1 MRKLASIRQIKALH
15 PIPEADAIEAAEIDG
30 WKVVVKK
37 GEFKVGDPCVYFEID
52 SFLPI
57 EERYEFLRKG
67 SYRQLP
73 HRDGFRLRTCKF
85 RKQLSQGLA
94 LPLVS
99 FPELNNPE
107 LGSDVSETLKIELYE
122 PPLPVSLAGLVLG
135 NFPSYIPKTDVERIQ
150 NLPELFEKSELE
162 NQIFPEQYATVFE
175 LTIKLDG
182 TSCTVYRTADDGV
195 KFGVCSRN
203 LDLADTEQNTYW
215 QTVKALGLHEA
226 AELTG
231 YALQGEL
238 MGPGIQGNNEKLAK
252 HEFYV
257 FDVYSIQEHRYLSP
271 LERRAFVAKFPN
283 LKHVPILGDVELFKT
298 APTMD
303 AMLQLASGVSLNE
316 AAQREGIVAK
326 SHTGRITFKAI
337 SNDWLLKH

>member
-1 MRKLASIRQIKALH
+1 
-15 PIPEADAIEAAEIDG
+15 
-30 WKVVVKK
+30 
-37 GEFKVGDPCVYFEID
+37 
-52 SFLPI
+52 
-57 EERYEFLRKG
+57 
-67 SYRQLP
+67 
-73 HRDGFRLRTCKF
+73 
-85 RKQLSQGLA
+85 LSQGLA

-99 FPELNNPE
+99 FPELTNPE

-150 NLPELFEKSELE
+150 NLPELFES
-162 NQIFPEQYATVFE
+162 PEARNSMFE
-175 LTIKLDG
+175 ITIKLDG
-182 TSCTVYRTADDGV
+182 TSCTVYRCQVSGTTEV

-215 QTVKALGLHEA
+215 QAVKALGLHEV

-238 MGPGIQGNNEKLAK
+238 MGPGIQGNNEKLAQ
-252 HEFYV
+252 HELFV
-257 FDVYSIQEHRYLSP
+257 FDVYDLQEGRYLKP
-271 LERRAFVAKFPN
+271 IERWHFVARFPN
-283 LKHVPILGDVELFKT
+283 LKHVPVLGHLELFKI

-303 AMLQLASGVSLNE
+303 AMLQLASGTSLNKSV
-316 AAQREGIVAK
+316 QREGIVAK
-326 SHTGRITFKAI
+326 SHVGRTTFKAI